1 MDYRAIMITSDIFT
15 LGLVFLLLYS
25 NLHLPQKDKGTIRL
39 IRVLMLLTVTV
50 GSDFVSRVC
59 NGMQGILLRHIIIAC
74 LGIKYVCATINFAFY
89 LRYLRTD
96 FIDSEKLLSV
106 NRYLTALRVTLSI
119 FFVVMLF
126 SSYYTHTLFW
136 LDTSNHIF
144 YGRFHSLTDIVMVLQ
159 VLIVTLQVY
168 PLYQV
173 RKLYIGLRKRLIIY
187 LGIILLAALA
197 DIPFPQFGFLYPA
210 MVTSIYLIYINIHM
224 ALEKRTWENNLRL
237 EKSRVEHLT
246 WQIHP
251 HFLFNSL
258 MVIKELCAE
267 DPKRAEQAV
276 QDFAD
281 YLRDNL
287 DAMNSNEMIPFEHEL
302 ENVKH
307 YVALEQADSSR
318 NFDIVYDL
326 KEKDFVLP
334 ALTVEPLV
342 ENAIRHGL
350 KGISGGLVQIESW
363 REEQEICI
371 AVSDDGSGFREQT
384 VQQGSRKSIGLQN
397 VRARLEAQCGGNLTI
412 NTSSEGTRVI
422 IHIPA

>member
-173 RKLYIGLRKRLIIY
+173 RKLDIGLRKRLIIY

-326 KEKDFVLP
+326 KEKDFV
-334 ALTVEPLV
+334 
-342 ENAIRHGL
+342 
-350 KGISGGLVQIESW
+350 
-363 REEQEICI
+363 
-371 AVSDDGSGFREQT
+371 
-384 VQQGSRKSIGLQN
+384 
-397 VRARLEAQCGGNLTI
+397 
-412 NTSSEGTRVI
+412 
-422 IHIPA
+422 

>member
-1 MDYRAIMITSDIFT
+1 MITSDIFT
-15 LGLVFLLLYS
+15 LALVFLLLYS
-25 NLHLPQKDKGTIRL
+25 NVHLPQKDKSTIRL

-50 GSDFVSRVC
+50 ASDLVTRLFI
-59 NGMQGILLRHIIIAC
+59 GTQGLFPRFLILSG
-74 LGIKYVCATINFAFY
+74 LGLKYICATSTFAFY

-96 FIDSEKLLSV
+96 FSNSDRLLPV
-106 NRYLTALRVTLSI
+106 NRYLTALRVTLGI
-119 FFVVMLF
+119 FFIIMLL
-126 SSYYTHTLFW
+126 SSYFTHTLFW
-136 LDTSNHIF
+136 LDSYNHIF

-159 VLIVTLQVY
+159 VLILTLQVY

-173 RKLYIGLRKRLIIY
+173 RKLDIGLRKRLIIY

-258 MVIKELCAE
+258 LVIKELCAE
-267 DPKRAEQAV
+267 DPQRAEQAV

-307 YVALEQADSSR
+307 YVALEQADGSR

-397 VRARLEAQCGGNLTI
+397 VRDRLEAQCGGFLTI
-412 NTSSEGTRVI
+412 QSSSEGTRII